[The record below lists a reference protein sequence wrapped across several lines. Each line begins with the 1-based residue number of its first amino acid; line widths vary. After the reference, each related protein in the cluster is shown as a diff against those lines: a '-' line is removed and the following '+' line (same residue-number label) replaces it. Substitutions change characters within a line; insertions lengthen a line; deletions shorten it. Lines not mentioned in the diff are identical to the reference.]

1 MLVLVKRPR
10 SDFPL
15 HRGSVD
21 TELHLVHYQQFSTL
35 QINCNYLQ
43 SFDSSPCGAS
53 MLSADGQDKVS
64 PSNGVSTSGVTTNTN
79 DVIAPEKSKQ
89 TPSTTIKTPVSSDFD
104 IRNAILLKQSKE
116 KLLLFLLWKLALI
129 LLCWFN
135 NNGIT
140 SAIWDMWD
148 FKQLWVILLWQNR
161 ELLALEHQ

>member
-1 MLVLVKRPR
+1 MLVKRPR

-15 HRGSVD
+15 HRVSVD

-116 KLLLFLLWKLALI
+116 KLLLFLL
-129 LLCWFN
+129 
-135 NNGIT
+135 
-140 SAIWDMWD
+140 
-148 FKQLWVILLWQNR
+148 
-161 ELLALEHQ
+161 